1 MMSQKTMVGR
11 FRSLLPEAHHKF
23 WSLSQ
28 RDRALLIQA
37 VVWLGVTRIALW
49 LLPFRIVRR
58 LLARAARPSS
68 PRRGPATAR
77 RRLVWAVSAARR
89 AVPYS
94 TCLVQ
99 ALAAEALFILHGHP
113 ADLRIGVVKNE
124 AGGLIAHAWV
134 ESDGRV
140 VLGNS
145 SDFSRYAPL
154 PPLPPEPH
162 TLSRRTA
169 S

>member
-1 MMSQKTMVGR
+1 MSQKTMVGR
-11 FRSLLPEAHHKF
+11 FRSLLPEVHRKF

-37 VVWLGVTRIALW
+37 VVWLGATRIALW
-49 LLPFRIVRR
+49 LLPFRVIRR
-58 LLARAARPSS
+58 LLVRAARPAP
-68 PRRGPATAR
+68 PRGGPATAR

-89 AVPYS
+89 VVPYS

-113 ADLRIGVVKNE
+113 AGLRIGVVKNE
-124 AGGLIAHAWV
+124 AGGLVAHAWV
-134 ESDGRV
+134 EIQGRV
-140 VLGNS
+140 VLGDS

-154 PPLPPEPH
+154 PPLPPGRD